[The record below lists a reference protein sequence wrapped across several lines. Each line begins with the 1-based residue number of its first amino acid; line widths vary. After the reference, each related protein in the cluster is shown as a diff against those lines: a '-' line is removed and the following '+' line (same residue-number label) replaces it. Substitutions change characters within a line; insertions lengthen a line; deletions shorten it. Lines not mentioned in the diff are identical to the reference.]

1 MTRRRREAALILAVR
16 PRQLRDARIDRR
28 ARLRSARDEILRRSA
43 PGSVTL
49 ITGPSGSGKSSL
61 LRMLARARRRAVIAP
76 DPRTLGSRSTVEQ
89 IAESCEDALRM
100 LALAGLSD
108 APAILT
114 RGDRLSEG
122 ERARLALAIAMDA
135 AERTNAS
142 LVLVDE
148 FCSVLDARLATS
160 VARCFARWARSTRV
174 CAVVATARDDLIE
187 RLSPDLVCWLADDAS
202 WLCVRGDHGPA
213 SHPPKAA

>member
-16 PRQLRDARIDRR
+16 PGRLRAARTDRQ
-28 ARLRSARDEILRRSA
+28 ARLQDARDEILRA
-43 PGSVTL
+43 CTPGSVTL
-49 ITGPSGSGKSSL
+49 ITGPSGSGKSTL
-61 LRMLARARRRAVIAP
+61 LRMLARTRRQAVVAP
-76 DPRTLGSRSTVEQ
+76 DPRTLRPSCAVEQ
-89 IAESCEDALRM
+89 VGATCDDALRI
-100 LALAGLSD
+100 LAMAGLSD

-114 RGDRLSEG
+114 RSDRLSEG

-135 AERTNAS
+135 AERTNAP

-160 VARCFARWARSTRV
+160 VARCFARWVRSTRQ

-187 RLSPDLVCWLADDAS
+187 RLSPDLVCRLADDAS
-202 WLCVRGDHGPA
+202 WLCVRGDHEPA
-213 SHPPKAA
+213 SHPPRAA